1 MTNTEAREFLDK
13 HSYKDEYGRNVV
25 PKKIAYIVADYLT
38 DKEKALKDKKYD
50 VYQGDRFTLAVKIAS
65 FETKLEA
72 ENYRDKAENESI
84 KYDAYTC
91 FYIEEVER

>member
-13 HSYKDEYGRNVV
+13 HSYKDECGRNVV

-50 VYQGDRFTLAVKIAS
+50 VYQGDRFTPAVKIAS
-65 FETKLEA
+65 FKNQDEA
-72 ENYRDKAENESI
+72 EKYRDKAEKESV

-91 FYIEEVER
+91 FFIKENDE